1 MAETELQS
9 RYDIRRALMLDTPIS
24 RLIPKLAVPTI
35 VSMLVSSFYN
45 MADTFYVSMLPGDA
59 AAGAVGI
66 NMSLSSIIQMFG
78 MALGQGA
85 NSYIARLLGAKR
97 EDEASQTLTVSFIS
111 AFIVGAVMMVIC
123 LIFLDPLMRLLGA
136 KDPAVLKY
144 ARDYAS
150 YILYASPFM
159 CSQFVLNQCLRA
171 EGSATYSMIGIVA
184 GAVLNCALDP
194 LFIFTFKMEVAGA
207 ALATAISQLVSFFI
221 LLAPYVGKHSVLRI
235 RVKLFRFTKAIV
247 SEVSKMGFPSMM
259 RMGLMSLATIVTNT
273 IAQGFSV
280 EALAAISVVNRIMM
294 FVSSAILGY
303 GQGYQPVVGYN
314 YGAKRYD
321 RVSQA
326 FRFAAVTGLIA
337 ISAFA
342 LVIGVFSKNI
352 MGAFSDTPYT
362 IDIGT
367 LSIRLQ
373 CLVMPFHAW
382 CIVVNMTYAGLG
394 RAKGAA
400 LLSIARQGLFFIP
413 IVVLLSYFF
422 NETGLASAQAAAD
435 FFTFIIAVPFA
446 VIVMRDMRRLTLEA
460 GTI

>member
-1 MAETELQS
+1 MS
-9 RYDIRRALMLDTPIS
+9 RQEARRSLMLDSPVS
-24 RLIPKLAVPTI
+24 RLIPKMAIPTI
-35 VSMLVSSFYN
+35 VSMLVASFYN
-45 MADTFYVSMLPGDA
+45 MADTFFVSMLPGDA

-66 NMSLSSIIQMFG
+66 NMSLSTIIQMFG
-78 MALGQGA
+78 MAIGQGA

-97 EDEASQTLTVSFIS
+97 EDEASQTLTVSFFT
-111 AFIVGAVMMVIC
+111 AFFIGAFMMVIC

-184 GAVLNCALDP
+184 GAIINCGLDP

-207 ALATAISQLVSFFI
+207 ALATSISQLISFFI
-221 LLAPYVGKHSVLRI
+221 LLAPYVGKQSVLRI
-235 RVKLFRFTKAIV
+235 RLKLFRFTKRIV
-247 SEVSKMGFPSMM
+247 AEVTKMGFPSMM
-259 RMGLMSLATIVTNT
+259 RMGLMTLATIVTNV

-294 FVSSAILGY
+294 FVTSAILGY
-303 GQGYQPVVGYN
+303 GQGFQPVAGYN

-321 RVSQA
+321 RVLSA
-326 FRFAAVTGLIA
+326 YRFSVYTGLAA

-342 LVIGVFSKNI
+342 LCVGVFSNNI
-352 MGAFSDTPYT
+352 MSAFSDTPFT
-362 IDIGT
+362 VAIGSY
-367 LSIRLQ
+367 SIRLQ
-373 CLVMPFHAW
+373 CLAMPFHAW
-382 CIVVNMTYAGLG
+382 CIIINMMYAGLG

-400 LLSIARQGLFFIP
+400 LMSIARQGLFFIP
-413 IVVLLSYFF
+413 MVIALSYAF
-422 NETGLASAQAAAD
+422 NEYGLASAQAAAD
-435 FFTFIIAVPFA
+435 FLTFLVALPLA
-446 VIVMRDMRRLTLEA
+446 VIVLKDLRKLALEA
-460 GTI
+460 GLA